1 MFDVHHISYDPEIT
15 VVLCVRCH
23 AVVTR
28 RKLSPEAQ
36 LQIEWANERLRLIVK
51 AYMKKIAKL
60 QAQISELER
69 LKRGMLEPIKEYIV
83 RQADSAEEAIKLLE
97 QGFEVASGPNGT
109 ILKKRVPIPWR
120 LSV

>member
-23 AVVTR
+23 AIITR

-36 LQIEWANERLRLIVK
+36 LQIKWVNEQLRLIVK
-51 AYMKKIAKL
+51 AYIRKIAKL

-83 RQADSAEEAIKLLE
+83 KQADSPEEITKLIE
-97 QGFEVASGPNGT
+97 QGFEAANGPNAT
-109 ILKKRVPIPWR
+109 IFKKRIPIPWR
-120 LSV
+120 LTV